1 MRLIR
6 SFVRFVGWKTLFSMA
21 LLLVALT
28 CVAQG
33 LANVTR
39 GVEFPFLFL
48 LICLGIG
55 LGWAL
60 ASPPIPGW
68 IAGILGTLV
77 GLEVVVLQVGN
88 LQEDIIQVGAATLEF
103 LGEIFLFLWELAQIL
118 WQVAEAIWQLTQWG
132 QWNVV
137 FPTITWPAL
146 PQLEAITTA
155 TLNMWQNVLILLGR
169 GGNWLVD
176 VVVGDPTFDPVG
188 TVVIWGITMWLVALW
203 AGWTMARRYNT
214 LQAILPAGA
223 LLSNVLSYTGEKTGI
238 LLPFLGA
245 ILILMAVI
253 QHNAREK
260 RWRKN
265 DVDFSRD
272 LWSDLLATASGLALV
287 LVIASAIAPTITIE
301 KVTDFVQDLREDRDD
316 EEAEKVAQSLGLEQ
330 KPVPRDVKPLEQMQ
344 STGLPRSHLIGSGPE
359 LSQQIVLMIDT
370 GELPPMQDDYLMPY
384 TPPRYYWQSLAYD
397 YYTGRGWHTSGTE
410 TVEYKAE
417 EAAIQ
422 AGDYI
427 THHRIVHQRVRI
439 VADVGNII
447 HTAGKLVSLDQAYS
461 VAWRWPLEVQDAF
474 GGTIEEEEVNIYVA
488 DSLLSTAM
496 ARNLREV
503 EAEYEPWIQER
514 YLQLPE
520 TTPVRVL
527 ALARDLTAIEP
538 TAYDRA
544 IAIETYLRTTFP
556 YTLEV
561 PYPPVDQDMTDYFL
575 FDLQKGYCD
584 YYATSMT
591 VLARAAGLPARMIIG
606 YITGQYDIQ
615 NARYIVTEADAHAWT
630 EIYFPEYGWIKFEPT
645 AGRPAI
651 DRGTEEELDLLD
663 LDDIDREPTAPSPP
677 RRTPIWPWILG
688 GFGSVL
694 GVFVMLLGVTAVD
707 ALWLRLRAPGKTIK
721 MIHGR
726 MQRYARRILV
736 PMRPGDTAY
745 EFNEVFSQRIA
756 NIAENR
762 PERASF
768 LLGAQ
773 DELTR
778 LTELYVKQQYTAN
791 PIDRTD
797 QNHAIWTWWLVRWR
811 LLLARLWRRA
821 RREYHPES

>member
-6 SFVRFVGWKTLFSMA
+6 WFVRFIGWKTLFSMA
-21 LLLVALT
+21 LLLIALT

-48 LICLGIG
+48 LICLGMV

-60 ASPPIPGW
+60 ASLPLPGW
-68 IAGILGTLV
+68 IAGVLGTLV
-77 GLEVVVLQVGN
+77 GLEVVTFQVGN
-88 LQEDIIQVGAATLEF
+88 LEDDVLQVGAATFEF
-103 LGEIFLFLWELAQIL
+103 LGEVFQFIWNLVQIL
-118 WQVAEAIWQLTQWG
+118 WQIVEAIWQFIPEREWD
-132 QWNVV
+132 
-137 FPTITWPAL
+137 IIASAISWPAL
-146 PQLEAITTA
+146 PQLDAVTTA
-155 TLNMWQNVLILLGR
+155 VLSMWQNTLILLAR

-188 TVVIWGITMWLVALW
+188 TVVIWGIVMWLIALW
-203 AGWTMARRYNT
+203 AGWTVARRYNT

-238 LLPFLGA
+238 LLPFLGV
-245 ILILMAVI
+245 ILILMAII

-265 DVDFSRD
+265 GVDFSRD
-272 LWSDLLATASGLALV
+272 LWSDLLTAASGLALV
-287 LVIASAIAPTITIE
+287 LVIVSAIAPTITIE
-301 KVTDFVQDLREDRDD
+301 KVSDFVQELREDRDD

-330 KPVPRDVKPLEQMQ
+330 QPVPRDVKPIEQMQ

-359 LSQQIVLMIDT
+359 LSRQIVLMIDT
-370 GELPPMQDDYLMPY
+370 GELPPMQDDYMMPY

-410 TVEYKAE
+410 TIEYKAE
-417 EAAIQ
+417 EAAIE
-422 AGDYI
+422 ASDYI

-439 VADVGNII
+439 VADIGNII
-447 HTAGKLVSLDQAYS
+447 HTAGRVVSLDQPYS
-461 VAWRWPLEVQDAF
+461 IAWRWPLEVQDAF
-474 GGTIEEEEVNIYVA
+474 GGTLEKEDINAYVA

-496 ARNLREV
+496 AGDLRNV
-503 EAEYEPWIQER
+503 EAEYEPWIQDR

-520 TTPVRVL
+520 NTPARVL

-544 IAIETYLRTTFP
+544 SAIETYLRTTFP

-561 PYPPVDQDMTDYFL
+561 PYPPVDQDMADYFL

-591 VLARAAGLPARMIIG
+591 VLARAAGLPARMVIG

-615 NARYIVTEADAHAWT
+615 NARYIITEADAHAWT
-630 EIYFPEYGWIKFEPT
+630 EIYFPGYGWVKFEPT

-651 DRGTEEELDLLD
+651 DRGTEEDSDLLD
-663 LDDIDREPTAPSPP
+663 LEDIDREPRPPAPPQRP
-677 RRTPIWPWILG
+677 PIWPWILG
-688 GFGSVL
+688 GFSSVL
-694 GVFVMLLGVTAVD
+694 GVFVVILGVTGVD

-721 MIHGR
+721 MVHTR
-726 MQRYARRILV
+726 MQRYARRLLV
-736 PMRPGDTAY
+736 PTRTGDTAY
-745 EFNEVFSQRIA
+745 EFNEAFSQRIT
-756 NIAENR
+756 NIAEDR
-762 PERASF
+762 PERSPF
-768 LLGAQ
+768 LLAAK

-778 LTELYVKQQYTAN
+778 LTELYVKQQYTPN
-791 PIDRTD
+791 PIDRDD
-797 QNHAIWTWWLVRWR
+797 QKSAIWTWWLVRWR
-811 LLLARLWRRA
+811 LLLARLWRRT
-821 RREYHPES
+821 RRDNP